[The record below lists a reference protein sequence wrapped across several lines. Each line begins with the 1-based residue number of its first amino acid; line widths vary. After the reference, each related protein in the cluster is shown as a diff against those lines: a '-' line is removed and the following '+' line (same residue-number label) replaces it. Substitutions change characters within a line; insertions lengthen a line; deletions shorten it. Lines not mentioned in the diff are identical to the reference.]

1 VYKQKRKDL
10 VMLLNDMRFRD
21 ESGSP
26 SINKKVLSA
35 VALCLSLSLTACDSS
50 EDKSSEVAP
59 DKTQV
64 QQSESQTGNDNQKSS
79 TTSKEKK
86 PVEPPMEFNI
96 YNKEDMAGK
105 VTMEQQGDTI
115 KSRLELGWNNRRV
128 DINETLVIGEDG
140 YVISQNIEGI
150 SAFGAPIEE
159 SFSLKDGKAIWQSL
173 NEQGSESFEGSK
185 FYIAN
190 DGTGV
195 ASNFLVKALLEDD
208 DNSIELLP
216 SGTASLIELDKVT
229 LTKGEEQKTVRLIGV
244 VGLGFTP
251 DFSWYDE
258 DNNFFASDSGGW
270 FGVIA
275 KGWGRDNLEK
285 LQEIQKKADNQYLE
299 DLSKK
304 LTYVSDKPILVTNAN
319 YVDVE
324 SGKLVEGKS
333 IIIVEGKIGN
343 IVDADSIE
351 ASDKYTVI
359 DASGKTL
366 IPGLWDMHGHLS
378 KSDGLLNIPAGVTN
392 VRDMGNTHDNV
403 VAVEKLAEDA
413 EIIGGDVYRAG
424 FMDRESPY
432 AMKMG
437 QTVDSL
443 EEAKK
448 GVDWYADRGY
458 IQIKTY
464 SSMEPE
470 WVKPLAEHVHK
481 RGLRLSGHIP
491 AFMTAEEA
499 VDAGFDEIQHINMIF
514 LNFLGKNIDTRKRLR
529 FSIVGEKAHE
539 LDLNSKEVNDFIAK
553 LAEKGIEVDPTVST
567 FNSLFRKSGVIDP
580 EIAPVYEHLPAN
592 VARGY
597 TKPVMDISSEQRD
610 AYDKSIKAM
619 SAMVK
624 KLHENGVPIVPGTDA
639 IAGFTLHREL
649 ELYADAGISNA
660 DVLKLATLGSAKVV
674 GNDKNVGSIAVGK
687 QADLVFVD
695 SNPLED
701 ISNLRQIA
709 LVIKAQR
716 IYKPDDIY
724 QAIGVKPFTQ
734 SVDF

>member
-1 VYKQKRKDL
+1 MSSKHL
-10 VMLLNDMRFRD
+10 
-21 ESGSP
+21 G
-26 SINKKVLSA
+26 LSA
-35 VALCLSLSLTACDSS
+35 IALSISLAITGCDSNDQ
-50 EDKSSEVAP
+50 E
-59 DKTQV
+59 T
-64 QQSESQTGNDNQKSS
+64 SQESS
-79 TTSKEKK
+79 TKAKVETVNQTAASQSTKPKVEEHSNSQEKNA
-86 PVEPPMEFNI
+86 VEPPMVFNI
-96 YNKEDMAGK
+96 YNKEDTAGK
-105 VTMEQQGDTI
+105 VTVEQNGNVV
-115 KSRLELGWNNRRV
+115 KSNLELGWNNRRV
-128 DINETLVIGEDG
+128 NIDETIVLGEDG
-140 YVISQNIEGI
+140 YVISQEVSGT
-150 SAFGAPIEE
+150 SAFGAPIKE
-159 SFSLKDGKAIWQSL
+159 SFSMSDGKAEWKSL
-173 NEQGSESFEGSK
+173 NEQGNASAEQSK
-185 FYIAN
+185 FYIPS
-190 DGTGV
+190 DSTGV
-195 ASNFLVKALLEDD
+195 SSNYLVKALLEDD
-208 DNSIELLP
+208 DNRIDLLP
-216 SGTASLIELDKVT
+216 SGTASLIELDSVT

-275 KGWGRDNLEK
+275 DGWGRDNLEK
-285 LQEIQKKADNQYLE
+285 LQKVQKEADNQYLE

-304 LTYVSDKPILVTNAN
+304 LTHVSEKPILVTNAN

-324 SGKLVEGKS
+324 AGKLIEGKS
-333 IIIVEGKIGN
+333 ILVVDGKIDK
-343 IVDADSIE
+343 IVDADAIK
-351 ASDKYTVI
+351 ASDDYTVV
-359 DASGKTL
+359 DAQGKTL

-392 VRDMGNTHDNV
+392 VRDMGNTHDNII
-403 VAVEKLAEDA
+403 AVERLAEDA

-443 EEAKK
+443 EDAKS
-448 GVDWYADRGY
+448 GVDWYAERGY

-470 WVKPLAEHVHK
+470 WVKPLAEHVHSK
-481 RGLRLSGHIP
+481 GLRLSGHIP

-539 LDLNSKEVNDFIAK
+539 LDLDSKEVNDFVAK

-567 FNSLFRKSGVIDP
+567 FNSLFRKGGVIDP
-580 EIAPVYEHLPAN
+580 EIEPVYEHLPIN
-592 VARGY
+592 VSRGY
-597 TKPVMDISSEQRD
+597 VRPVMDITPELRD
-610 AYDKSIKAM
+610 DYDKSIQAM

-649 ELYADAGISNA
+649 EIYADAGISNA
-660 DVLKLATLGSAKVV
+660 DVLKLATIGSAEVV
-674 GNDKNVGSIAVGK
+674 GNAENVGSISEGK

-695 SNPLED
+695 GNPLED
-701 ISNLRQIA
+701 IGELRQIA
-709 LVIKAQR
+709 LVIKEQR
-716 IYKPDDIY
+716 IYKPNKIY
-724 QAIGVKPFTQ
+724 EAIGVKPFTA
-734 SVDF
+734 SIDY

>member
-1 VYKQKRKDL
+1 MSSKHL
-10 VMLLNDMRFRD
+10 
-21 ESGSP
+21 G
-26 SINKKVLSA
+26 LSA
-35 VALCLSLSLTACDSS
+35 IALSISLAITGCDSNDQ
-50 EDKSSEVAP
+50 E
-59 DKTQV
+59 T
-64 QQSESQTGNDNQKSS
+64 SQESS
-79 TTSKEKK
+79 TKAKVETVNQTAASQSTK
-86 PVEPPMEFNI
+86 PKVEENSNSQENNAVEPPMVFNI
-96 YNKEDMAGK
+96 YNKEDTAGK
-105 VTMEQQGDTI
+105 VTVEQNGNVV
-115 KSRLELGWNNRRV
+115 KSNLELGWNNRRV
-128 DINETLVIGEDG
+128 NIDETIVLGEDG
-140 YVISQNIEGI
+140 YVISQEVSGT
-150 SAFGAPIEE
+150 SAFGAPIKE
-159 SFSLKDGKAIWQSL
+159 SFSMSDGKAEWKSL
-173 NEQGSESFEGSK
+173 NEQGNASAEQSK
-185 FYIAN
+185 FYIPS
-190 DGTGV
+190 DSTGV
-195 ASNFLVKALLEDD
+195 SSNYLVKALLEDD
-208 DNSIELLP
+208 DNRIDLLP
-216 SGTASLIELDKVT
+216 SGTASLIELDSVT

-275 KGWGRDNLEK
+275 DGWGRDNLEK
-285 LQEIQKKADNQYLE
+285 LQKVQKEADNQYLE

-304 LTYVSDKPILVTNAN
+304 LTHVSEKPILVTNAN

-324 SGKLVEGKS
+324 AGKLIEGKS
-333 IIIVEGKIGN
+333 ILVVDGKIDK
-343 IVDADSIE
+343 IVDADAIK
-351 ASDKYTVI
+351 ASDDYTVV
-359 DASGKTL
+359 DAQGKTL

-392 VRDMGNTHDNV
+392 VRDMGNTHDNI
-403 VAVEKLAEDA
+403 VAVERLAEDA

-443 EEAKK
+443 EDAKN
-448 GVDWYADRGY
+448 GVDWYAERGY

-470 WVKPLAEHVHK
+470 WVKPLAEHVHSK
-481 RGLRLSGHIP
+481 GLRLSGHIP

-539 LDLNSKEVNDFIAK
+539 LDLDSKEVNDFVAK

-567 FNSLFRKSGVIDP
+567 FNSLFRKGGVIDP
-580 EIAPVYEHLPAN
+580 EIEPVYEHLPIN
-592 VARGY
+592 VSRGY
-597 TKPVMDISSEQRD
+597 VRPVMDITPELRD
-610 AYDKSIKAM
+610 DYDKSIQAM

-649 ELYADAGISNA
+649 EIYADAGISNA
-660 DVLKLATLGSAKVV
+660 DVLKLATIGSAEVV
-674 GNDKNVGSIAVGK
+674 GNAENVGSISEGK

-695 SNPLED
+695 GNPLED
-701 ISNLRQIA
+701 IGELRQIA
-709 LVIKAQR
+709 LVIKEQR
-716 IYKPDDIY
+716 IYKPNKIY
-724 QAIGVKPFTQ
+724 EAIGVKPFTA
-734 SVDF
+734 SIDY

>member
-1 VYKQKRKDL
+1 MSSKHL
-10 VMLLNDMRFRD
+10 
-21 ESGSP
+21 G
-26 SINKKVLSA
+26 LSA
-35 VALCLSLSLTACDSS
+35 IALSISLAITGCDSNDQ
-50 EDKSSEVAP
+50 E
-59 DKTQV
+59 T
-64 QQSESQTGNDNQKSS
+64 SQESS
-79 TTSKEKK
+79 TKAKVETVNQTAASQSTK
-86 PVEPPMEFNI
+86 PKVEENSNSQENNAVEPPMVFNI
-96 YNKEDMAGK
+96 YNKEDTAGK
-105 VTMEQQGDTI
+105 VTVEQNGNVV
-115 KSRLELGWNNRRV
+115 KSNLELGWNNRRV
-128 DINETLVIGEDG
+128 NIDETIVLGEDG
-140 YVISQNIEGI
+140 YVISQEVSGT
-150 SAFGAPIEE
+150 SAFGAPIKE
-159 SFSLKDGKAIWQSL
+159 SFSMSDGKAEWKSL
-173 NEQGSESFEGSK
+173 NEQGNASAEQSK
-185 FYIAN
+185 FYIPS
-190 DGTGV
+190 DSTGV
-195 ASNFLVKALLEDD
+195 SSNYLVKALLEDD
-208 DNSIELLP
+208 DNRIDLLP
-216 SGTASLIELDKVT
+216 SGTASLIELDSVT

-275 KGWGRDNLEK
+275 DGWGRDNLEK
-285 LQEIQKKADNQYLE
+285 LQKVQKEADNQYLE

-304 LTYVSDKPILVTNAN
+304 LTHVSEKPILVTNAN

-324 SGKLVEGKS
+324 AGKLIEGKS
-333 IIIVEGKIGN
+333 ILVVDGKIDK
-343 IVDADSIE
+343 IVDADAIK
-351 ASDKYTVI
+351 ASDDYTVV
-359 DASGKTL
+359 DAQGKTL

-392 VRDMGNTHDNV
+392 VRDMGNTHDNI
-403 VAVEKLAEDA
+403 VAVERLAEDA

-443 EEAKK
+443 EDAKS
-448 GVDWYADRGY
+448 GVDWYAERGY

-470 WVKPLAEHVHK
+470 WVKPLAEHVHSK
-481 RGLRLSGHIP
+481 GLRLSGHIP

-539 LDLNSKEVNDFIAK
+539 LDLDSKEVNDFVAK

-567 FNSLFRKSGVIDP
+567 FNSLFRKGGVIDP
-580 EIAPVYEHLPAN
+580 EIEPVYEHLPIN
-592 VARGY
+592 VSRGY
-597 TKPVMDISSEQRD
+597 VRPVMDITPELRD
-610 AYDKSIKAM
+610 DYDKSIQAM

-649 ELYADAGISNA
+649 EIYADAGISNA
-660 DVLKLATLGSAKVV
+660 DVLKLATIGSAEVV
-674 GNDKNVGSIAVGK
+674 GNAENVGSISEGK

-695 SNPLED
+695 GNPLED
-701 ISNLRQIA
+701 IGELRQIA
-709 LVIKAQR
+709 LVIKEQR
-716 IYKPDDIY
+716 IYKPNKIY
-724 QAIGVKPFTQ
+724 EAIGVKPFTA
-734 SVDF
+734 SIDY

>member
-1 VYKQKRKDL
+1 
-10 VMLLNDMRFRD
+10 M
-21 ESGSP
+21 P
-26 SINKKVLSA
+26 SKH
-35 VALCLSLSLTACDSS
+35 LSLSAIALSISLAITGCDSNDQES
-50 EDKSSEVAP
+50 SQEASTKAKVETLNQTAASQSTKPKVEEHSSSQDKNA
-59 DKTQV
+59 
-64 QQSESQTGNDNQKSS
+64 
-79 TTSKEKK
+79 
-86 PVEPPMEFNI
+86 VEPPMVFNI
-96 YNKEDMAGK
+96 YNKEDTAGK
-105 VTMEQQGDTI
+105 VTVEQDGNVV
-115 KSRLELGWNNRRV
+115 KSNLELGWNNRRV
-128 DINETLVIGEDG
+128 NIDETIVLGEDG
-140 YVISQNIEGI
+140 YVISQEVSGI
-150 SAFGAPIEE
+150 SAFGAPIKE
-159 SFSLKDGKAIWQSL
+159 SFSMSDGKAEWKSL
-173 NEQGSESFEGSK
+173 NEQGNASAEQSK
-185 FYIAN
+185 FYIPS
-190 DGTGV
+190 DSTGV
-195 ASNFLVKALLEDD
+195 SSNYLVKALLEDD

-216 SGTASLIELDKVT
+216 SGTASLIELDSVT

-275 KGWGRDNLEK
+275 DGWGRDNLEK
-285 LQEIQKKADNQYLE
+285 LQKVQKEADNQYLE

-304 LTYVSDKPILVTNAN
+304 LTHVSDKPILVTNAN

-324 SGKLVEGKS
+324 AGELIEGKS
-333 IIIVEGKIGN
+333 IVVIDGTIEK
-343 IVDADSIE
+343 IVDADAVT
-351 ASDKYTVI
+351 ASDDYTVV
-359 DASGKTL
+359 DAQGKTL

-392 VRDMGNTHDNV
+392 VRDMGNTHDNI
-403 VAVEKLAEDA
+403 VAVERLAEDA

-443 EEAKK
+443 EDAKN
-448 GVDWYADRGY
+448 GVDWYAERGY

-470 WVKPLAEHVHK
+470 WVKPLAEHVHSK
-481 RGLRLSGHIP
+481 GLRLSGHIP

-539 LDLNSKEVNDFIAK
+539 LDLDSKEVNDFVTK
-553 LAEKGIEVDPTVST
+553 LAKKGIEVDPTVST
-567 FNSLFRKSGVIDP
+567 FNSLFRKGGVIDP
-580 EIAPVYEHLPAN
+580 EIEPVYEHLPIN
-592 VARGY
+592 VSRGY
-597 TKPVMDISSEQRD
+597 VRPVMDITPELRD
-610 AYDKSIKAM
+610 DYDKSIKAM

-660 DVLKLATLGSAKVV
+660 DVLKLATFGSAEVV
-674 GNDKNVGSIAVGK
+674 GNEENVGSIAEGK

-695 SNPLED
+695 GNPLED
-701 ISNLRQIA
+701 ISHLRQIA
-709 LVIKAQR
+709 LVIKEQR
-716 IYKPDDIY
+716 IYKPDEIY
-724 QAIGVKPFTQ
+724 QTIGVKPFTQ
-734 SVDF
+734 SIDF

>member
-1 VYKQKRKDL
+1 MSSKHL
-10 VMLLNDMRFRD
+10 
-21 ESGSP
+21 G
-26 SINKKVLSA
+26 LSA
-35 VALCLSLSLTACDSS
+35 IALSISLAITGCDSNDQ
-50 EDKSSEVAP
+50 E
-59 DKTQV
+59 T
-64 QQSESQTGNDNQKSS
+64 SQESS
-79 TTSKEKK
+79 TKAKVETVNQTAASQSTKPKVEEHSNSQEKNA
-86 PVEPPMEFNI
+86 VEPPMVFNI
-96 YNKEDMAGK
+96 YNKEDTAGK
-105 VTMEQQGDTI
+105 VTVEQNGNVV
-115 KSRLELGWNNRRV
+115 KSNLELGWNNRRV
-128 DINETLVIGEDG
+128 NIDETIVLGEDG
-140 YVISQNIEGI
+140 YVISQEVSGT
-150 SAFGAPIEE
+150 SAFGAPIKE
-159 SFSLKDGKAIWQSL
+159 SFSMSDGKAQWKSL
-173 NEQGSESFEGSK
+173 NEQGNASAEQSK
-185 FYIAN
+185 FYIPS
-190 DGTGV
+190 DSTGV
-195 ASNFLVKALLEDD
+195 SSNYLVKALLEDD
-208 DNSIELLP
+208 DNRIDLLP
-216 SGTASLIELDKVT
+216 SGTASLIELDSVT

-275 KGWGRDNLEK
+275 DGWGRDNLEK
-285 LQEIQKKADNQYLE
+285 LQKVQKEADNQYLE

-304 LTYVSDKPILVTNAN
+304 LTHVSEKPILVTNAN

-324 SGKLVEGKS
+324 AGKLIEGKS
-333 IIIVEGKIGN
+333 ILVVDGKIDK
-343 IVDADSIE
+343 IVDADAIK
-351 ASDKYTVI
+351 ASDDYTVV
-359 DASGKTL
+359 DAQGKTL

-392 VRDMGNTHDNV
+392 VRDMGNTHDNII
-403 VAVEKLAEDA
+403 AVERLAEDA

-443 EEAKK
+443 EDAKS
-448 GVDWYADRGY
+448 GVDWYAERGY

-470 WVKPLAEHVHK
+470 WVKPLAEHVHSK
-481 RGLRLSGHIP
+481 GLRLSGHIP

-539 LDLNSKEVNDFIAK
+539 LDLDSKEVNDFVAK

-567 FNSLFRKSGVIDP
+567 FNSLFRKGGVIDP
-580 EIAPVYEHLPAN
+580 EIEPVYEHLPIN
-592 VARGY
+592 VSRGY
-597 TKPVMDISSEQRD
+597 VRPVMDITPELRD
-610 AYDKSIKAM
+610 DYDKSIQAM

-649 ELYADAGISNA
+649 EIYADAGISNA
-660 DVLKLATLGSAKVV
+660 DVLKLATIGSAEVV
-674 GNDKNVGSIAVGK
+674 GNAENVGSISEGK

-695 SNPLED
+695 GNPLED
-701 ISNLRQIA
+701 IGELRQIA
-709 LVIKAQR
+709 LVIKEQR
-716 IYKPDDIY
+716 IYKPNKIY
-724 QAIGVKPFTQ
+724 EAIGVKPFTA
-734 SVDF
+734 SIDY

>member
-1 VYKQKRKDL
+1 MSLKQ
-10 VMLLNDMRFRD
+10 
-21 ESGSP
+21 
-26 SINKKVLSA
+26 
-35 VALCLSLSLTACDSS
+35 LSLSAIALSISLAITGCDSS
-50 EDKSSEVAP
+50 EQKSSEEDSTKAAVESVNQTAASQS
-59 DKTQV
+59 TQPKV
-64 QQSESQTGNDNQKSS
+64 NEDSSSQ
-79 TTSKEKK
+79 EKK
-86 PVEPPMEFNI
+86 PVEPPMVFNI
-96 YNKEDMAGK
+96 YNKEDTAGK
-105 VTMEQQGDTI
+105 VTIEQEGNVV
-115 KSRLELGWNNRRV
+115 KSNLELGWNNRRV
-128 DINETLVIGEDG
+128 NIDETIVLGEDG
-140 YVISQNIEGI
+140 YVISQEVSGT
-150 SAFGAPIEE
+150 SAFGAPIKE
-159 SFSLKDGKAIWQSL
+159 SFSMSDGKAEWKSL
-173 NEQGSESFEGSK
+173 NEQGNASAEQSK
-185 FYIAN
+185 FYIPS
-190 DGTGV
+190 DSTGV
-195 ASNFLVKALLEDD
+195 SSSYLVKALLEDD

-216 SGTASLIELDKVT
+216 SGNASLIELDSVT
-229 LTKGEEQKTVRLIGV
+229 LTKGEEQKTVRLLGV

-275 KGWGRDNLEK
+275 DGWGRDNLEK
-285 LQEIQKKADNQYLE
+285 LQAIQKEADNQYLE

-304 LTYVSDKPILVTNAN
+304 LTYVSEKPILVINAN

-324 SGKLVEGKS
+324 AGQLVEGKTL
-333 IIIVEGKIGN
+333 VVVDGKIN
-343 IVDADSIE
+343 KIVDAGTVE
-351 ASDKYTVI
+351 ASDQYTVV
-359 DASGKTL
+359 DAKGKTL

-392 VRDMGNTHDNV
+392 VRDMGNTHDNI
-403 VAVEKLAEDA
+403 VAVERLAEDA

-443 EEAKK
+443 EDAKN
-448 GVDWYADRGY
+448 GVDWYAERGY

-470 WVKPLAEHVHK
+470 WVKPLAEHVHSK
-481 RGLRLSGHIP
+481 GLRLSGHIP

-539 LDLNSKEVNDFIAK
+539 LDLNSKEVNDFVAK

-567 FNSLFRKSGVIDP
+567 FNSLFRKGGVIDP
-580 EIAPVYEHLPAN
+580 EIKPIYDHLPIN
-592 VARGY
+592 VSRGY
-597 TKPVMDISSEQRD
+597 VRPVMDITPELRD
-610 AYDKSIKAM
+610 DYDKSIKAM

-660 DVLKLATLGSAKVV
+660 DVLKLATIGSADVV
-674 GNDKNVGSIAVGK
+674 GNAENVGSISEGK

-695 SNPLED
+695 GNPLED
-701 ISNLRQIA
+701 ISHLRQIA
-709 LVIKAQR
+709 LVIKEQR
-716 IYKPDDIY
+716 IYKPDEIY
-724 QAIGVKPFTQ
+724 QTIGVKPFTQ
-734 SVDF
+734 SIDF

>member
-1 VYKQKRKDL
+1 MSSKHL
-10 VMLLNDMRFRD
+10 
-21 ESGSP
+21 G
-26 SINKKVLSA
+26 LSA
-35 VALCLSLSLTACDSS
+35 IALSISLAITGCDSNDQ
-50 EDKSSEVAP
+50 E
-59 DKTQV
+59 T
-64 QQSESQTGNDNQKSS
+64 SQESS
-79 TTSKEKK
+79 TKAKVETVNQTAASQSTK
-86 PVEPPMEFNI
+86 PKVEENSNSQENNAVEPPMVFNI
-96 YNKEDMAGK
+96 YNKEDTAGK
-105 VTMEQQGDTI
+105 VTVEQNGNVV
-115 KSRLELGWNNRRV
+115 KSNLELGWNNRRV
-128 DINETLVIGEDG
+128 NIDETIVLGEDG
-140 YVISQNIEGI
+140 YVISQEVSGT
-150 SAFGAPIEE
+150 SAFGAPIKE
-159 SFSLKDGKAIWQSL
+159 SFSMSDGKAEWKSL
-173 NEQGSESFEGSK
+173 NEQGNASAEQSK
-185 FYIAN
+185 FYIPS
-190 DGTGV
+190 DSTGV
-195 ASNFLVKALLEDD
+195 SSNYLVKALLEDD
-208 DNSIELLP
+208 DNRIDLLP
-216 SGTASLIELDKVT
+216 SGTASLIELDSVT

-275 KGWGRDNLEK
+275 DGWGRDNLEK
-285 LQEIQKKADNQYLE
+285 LQKVQKEADNQYLE

-304 LTYVSDKPILVTNAN
+304 LTHVSEKPILVTNAN

-324 SGKLVEGKS
+324 AGKLIEGKS
-333 IIIVEGKIGN
+333 ILVVDGKIDK
-343 IVDADSIE
+343 IVDADAIK
-351 ASDKYTVI
+351 ASDDYTVV
-359 DASGKTL
+359 DAQGKTL

-392 VRDMGNTHDNV
+392 VRDMGNTHDNII
-403 VAVEKLAEDA
+403 AVERLAEDA

-443 EEAKK
+443 EDAKS
-448 GVDWYADRGY
+448 GVDWYAERGY

-470 WVKPLAEHVHK
+470 WVKPLAEHVHSK
-481 RGLRLSGHIP
+481 GLRLSGHIP

-539 LDLNSKEVNDFIAK
+539 LDLDSKEVNDFVAK

-567 FNSLFRKSGVIDP
+567 FNSLFRKGGVIDP
-580 EIAPVYEHLPAN
+580 EIEPVYEHLPIN
-592 VARGY
+592 VSRGY
-597 TKPVMDISSEQRD
+597 VRPVMDITPELRD
-610 AYDKSIKAM
+610 DYDKSIQAM

-649 ELYADAGISNA
+649 EIYADAGISNA
-660 DVLKLATLGSAKVV
+660 DVLKLATIGSAEVV
-674 GNDKNVGSIAVGK
+674 GNAENVGSISEGK

-695 SNPLED
+695 GNPLED
-701 ISNLRQIA
+701 IGELRQIA
-709 LVIKAQR
+709 LVIKEQR
-716 IYKPDDIY
+716 IYKPNKIY
-724 QAIGVKPFTQ
+724 EAIGVKPFTA
-734 SVDF
+734 SIDY

>member
-1 VYKQKRKDL
+1 MSSKHL
-10 VMLLNDMRFRD
+10 
-21 ESGSP
+21 G
-26 SINKKVLSA
+26 LSA
-35 VALCLSLSLTACDSS
+35 IALSISLAITGCDSNDQ
-50 EDKSSEVAP
+50 E
-59 DKTQV
+59 T
-64 QQSESQTGNDNQKSS
+64 SQESS
-79 TTSKEKK
+79 TKAKVETVNQTAASQSTKPKVEEHSNSQEKNA
-86 PVEPPMEFNI
+86 VEPPMVFNI
-96 YNKEDMAGK
+96 YNKEDTAGK
-105 VTMEQQGDTI
+105 VTVEQNGNVV
-115 KSRLELGWNNRRV
+115 KSNLELGWNNRRV
-128 DINETLVIGEDG
+128 NIDETIVLGEDG
-140 YVISQNIEGI
+140 YVISQEVSGT
-150 SAFGAPIEE
+150 SAFGAPIKE
-159 SFSLKDGKAIWQSL
+159 SFSMSDGKAEWKSL
-173 NEQGSESFEGSK
+173 NEQGNASAEQSK
-185 FYIAN
+185 FYIPS
-190 DGTGV
+190 DSTGV
-195 ASNFLVKALLEDD
+195 SSNYLVKALLEDD
-208 DNSIELLP
+208 DNRIDLLP
-216 SGTASLIELDKVT
+216 SGTASLIELDSVT

-275 KGWGRDNLEK
+275 DGWGRDNLEK
-285 LQEIQKKADNQYLE
+285 LQKVQKEADNQYLE

-304 LTYVSDKPILVTNAN
+304 LTHVSEKPILVTNAN

-324 SGKLVEGKS
+324 AGELIESKS
-333 IIIVEGKIGN
+333 ILVVDGKIDK
-343 IVDADSIE
+343 IVDADAIK
-351 ASDKYTVI
+351 ASDDYTVV
-359 DASGKTL
+359 DAQGKTL

-392 VRDMGNTHDNV
+392 VRDMGNTHDNII
-403 VAVEKLAEDA
+403 AVERLAEDA

-443 EEAKK
+443 EDAKS
-448 GVDWYADRGY
+448 GVDWYAERGY

-470 WVKPLAEHVHK
+470 WVKPLAEHVHSK
-481 RGLRLSGHIP
+481 GLRLSGHIP

-539 LDLNSKEVNDFIAK
+539 LDLDSKEVNDFVAK

-567 FNSLFRKSGVIDP
+567 FNSLFRKGGVIDP
-580 EIAPVYEHLPAN
+580 EIEPVYEHLPIN
-592 VARGY
+592 VSRGY
-597 TKPVMDISSEQRD
+597 VRPVMDITPELRD
-610 AYDKSIKAM
+610 DYDKSIQAM

-649 ELYADAGISNA
+649 EIYADAGISNA
-660 DVLKLATLGSAKVV
+660 DVLKLATIGSAEVV
-674 GNDKNVGSIAVGK
+674 GNAENVGSISEGK

-695 SNPLED
+695 GNPLED
-701 ISNLRQIA
+701 IGELRQIA
-709 LVIKAQR
+709 LVIKEQR
-716 IYKPDDIY
+716 IYKPNKIY
-724 QAIGVKPFTQ
+724 EAIGVKPFTA
-734 SVDF
+734 SIDY

>member
-1 VYKQKRKDL
+1 MTSK
-10 VMLLNDMRFRD
+10 
-21 ESGSP
+21 
-26 SINKKVLSA
+26 INTLSA
-35 VALCLSLSLTACDSS
+35 VALSVSLVLGAALTGCNDDNSTGSPDDSS
-50 EDKSSEVAP
+50 KVSVEMNNSDLGKN
-59 DKTQV
+59 DLT
-64 QQSESQTGNDNQKSS
+64 SQEASNKDGT
-79 TTSKEKK
+79 
-86 PVEPPMEFNI
+86 VVPPMVYNI

-105 VTMEQQGDTI
+105 VTVEQEGNTI
-115 KSRLELGWNNRRV
+115 KSNLELGWNNRR
-128 DINETLVIGEDG
+128 INIDETLVVGEDG
-140 YVISQNIEGI
+140 YILSQDVTGT
-150 SAFGAPIEE
+150 SAFGAPINE
-159 SFSLKDGKAIWQSL
+159 SFSYSDGKAQWKSL
-173 NEQGSESFEGSK
+173 NEEGDADLKTNK
-185 FYIAN
+185 FYISS
-190 DGTGV
+190 DGTSV
-195 ASNFLVKALLEDD
+195 SSNFLVKALLEDD
-208 DNSIELLP
+208 DNKIELLP
-216 SGTASLIELDKVT
+216 SGTASLIELDSVT
-229 LTKGEEQKTVRLIGV
+229 LHKGEEEKTVRLLGV

-251 DFSWYDE
+251 EFAWYDE

-270 FGVIA
+270 FGTIA
-275 KGWGRDNLEK
+275 KGWGRENLEK
-285 LQEIQKKADNQYLE
+285 LQEIQKEADNQYLE

-304 LTYVSDKPILVTNAN
+304 LTHVSEKPILVTNAN
-319 YVDVE
+319 YVDVNT
-324 SGKLVEGKS
+324 GKLVEGQS
-333 IIIVEGKIGN
+333 ILVKDGLIEKIG
-343 IVDADSIE
+343 DIE
-351 ASDKYTVI
+351 VSDEYLLV

-392 VRDMGNTHDNV
+392 VRDMGNTHDNI

-437 QTVDSL
+437 QTVSTL

-470 WVKPLAEHVHK
+470 WVKPLAEHVHE

-491 AFMTAEEA
+491 AFMTAQEA

-514 LNFLGKNIDTRKRLR
+514 LNFLGKNIDTRKKLR

-539 LDLNSKEVNDFIAK
+539 LDLDSKEVNDFVAM

-567 FNSLFRKSGVIDP
+567 FNSLFRKSGVVDP
-580 EIAPVYEHLPAN
+580 EVTAIYEHLPAN
-592 VARGY
+592 IARRY
-597 TKPVMDISSEQRD
+597 TKPVMDISAEQRPD
-610 AYDKSIKAM
+610 YDKSIAAL

-660 DVLKLATLGSAKVV
+660 DVLKLATIGSAEVV
-674 GNDKNVGSIAVGK
+674 GNAENVGSIEEGK

-695 SNPLED
+695 GNPLD
-701 ISNLRQIA
+701 DMSNIRNVS
-709 LVIKAQR
+709 LVIKQQR
-716 IYKPDDIY
+716 VFKPDEIY
-724 QAIGVKPFTQ
+724 QAIGVKPFTE
-734 SVDF
+734 SIKLK